1 MSDTVSSS
9 NTYYSDI
16 EAAVKFYDPEKGFG
30 FVEVSDGSADAYLPA
45 SAIEAAGFK
54 NLAKGVVL
62 FCEILPGQKNPEVSN
77 VHFVDTVTG
86 KVQFLPGL
94 SRPQTVAPDTWLP
107 SKPPQADRKRSQRV
121 PHARN
126 RRQRS

>member
-1 MSDTVSSS
+1 MSDTVSP

-45 SAIEAAGFK
+45 SAVEAAGFK

-62 FCEILPGQKNPEVSN
+62 FCEILPGERNPEVSS
-77 VHFVDTVTG
+77 VHFVDTMTG

-94 SRPQTVAPDTWLP
+94 ARPQTVAPDTVLP
-107 SKPPQADRKRSQRV
+107 AQRPQTGQKRPRRV

-126 RRQRS
+126 RHPYP